1 MFVFHFAK
9 NFKKCLNS
17 KQLSARYNA
26 DADFTLHARMIPALA
41 FVPVQDLDAAFQEL
55 SDNSPPEQQPVL
67 DWLED
72 NYIQWLKW

>member
-1 MFVFHFAK
+1 MFVFHFVK

-26 DADFTLHARMIPALA
+26 DADFALHARMIPALA

-55 SDNSPPEQQPVL
+55 PS
-67 DWLED
+67 
-72 NYIQWLKW
+72 